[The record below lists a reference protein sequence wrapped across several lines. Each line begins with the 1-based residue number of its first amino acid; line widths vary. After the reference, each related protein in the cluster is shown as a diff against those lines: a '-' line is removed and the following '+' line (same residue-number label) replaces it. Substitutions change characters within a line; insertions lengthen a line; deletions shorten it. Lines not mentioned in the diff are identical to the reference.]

1 MTSDDDAIE
10 ANDDTV
16 EDLHEVWGYDRKKAI
31 YGKVPEN
38 EADLRP
44 LAVANSI
51 AMILTAHTS
60 REHVSEAEW
69 GRDAVYSA
77 TLVERWTHDF
87 DHMVTTVDELEELA
101 MSQRAGGAHHSDLSP
116 EEYDFEWVVGE
127 FKLNKDTPF
136 VAVGVLQ
143 RDGSARLLS
152 PNELQDFMTD
162 TGSPDHYRVVSSEW
176 AEEEREKAAADRLE
190 ALRALGPGV
199 AERLL
204 DVLDDEALAKLVEG
218 LRKRQERSDC

>member
-1 MTSDDDAIE
+1 MRSDDDDAIE
-10 ANDDTV
+10 TDDDV
-16 EDLHEVWGYDRKKAI
+16 EDLDEVWGFDRRKAI

-38 EADLRP
+38 EIELRP
-44 LAVANSI
+44 LAIANSI

-60 REHVSEAEW
+60 WEHVSETEW
-69 GRDAVYSA
+69 RRDAVYSA

-87 DHMVTTVDELEELA
+87 DDMVLLVDEWEELA
-101 MSQRAGGAHHSDLSP
+101 ADARSRGNPMIDETTDEHPL
-116 EEYDFEWVVGE
+116 EWVVGA
-127 FKLNKDTPF
+127 FQLNRDAPF

-143 RDGSARLLS
+143 KDGSVRLVG
-152 PNELQDFMTD
+152 PDELNFND
-162 TGSPDHYRVVSSEW
+162 TAGSPEHYRELSSERG
-176 AEEEREKAAADRLE
+176 EEEREQAAADRLE

-204 DVLDDEALAKLVEG
+204 NVLDDEALAKLVEG